1 MGLSRKVSKKPQF
14 IVTKNA
20 AVWHFWLL
28 VLSTLFKSP
37 LNFIDTNLI
46 KANFQ
51 VLLFHRS
58 RRGFPSL
65 LRYGQRRR
73 VTDTVVLVFFHSFQL
88 ANSCYFWFMYEPPGP
103 TVGHLQLFQ
112 KQWQMPDKCSK
123 AGEGGWG
130 RRMRTYA
137 WNCDWPIKHK

>member
-112 KQWQMPDKCSK
+112 NQWQMPDKCSK

-130 RRMRTYA
+130 GEDADVRLELWLT
-137 WNCDWPIKHK
+137 HKA